1 MIRVGIGGWTFE
13 PWRTTFFPK
22 GTPKTKEL
30 HYASRQLTTIEING
44 TYYSTQKPT
53 SFKKWHDETPDDFI
67 FSVKANRFCTNRRV
81 LAEAKPSIDHFINS
95 GLTELKTKL
104 GPILWQFM
112 PTKKLDVEDFTA
124 FLALLPKE
132 VGGLPLRHAIDVR
145 HESFGTPEFAA
156 LCKKHNVAIVYTH
169 SPKFPPF
176 DQATA
181 DFVYARLMGTES
193 KIETG
198 YAPKA
203 IKGWAGKT
211 HEWEKGTGKKKRD
224 VFVYMIS
231 GAKERAPA
239 AAMALLKELK

>member
-44 TYYSTQKPT
+44 TYYSTQKPA
-53 SFKKWHDETPDDFI
+53 SFRKWHDETPENFI

-81 LAEAKPSIDHFINS
+81 LAEAKSSVDHFINS
-95 GLTELKTKL
+95 GLTELKAKL

-112 PTKKLDVEDFTA
+112 PTKKLDLDDFAA

-132 VGGLPLRHAIDVR
+132 VGGLALRHAVEVR
-145 HESFGTPEFAA
+145 HESFGTAEFAA
-156 LCKKHNVAIVYTH
+156 LCKKHNAAIVYTH

-176 DQATA
+176 DETTA
-181 DFVYARLMGTES
+181 DFVYARLMGTEA

-203 IKGWAGKT
+203 IKGWAEKART
-211 HEWEKGTGKKKRD
+211 WEKGAARKKRD

>member
-30 HYASRQLTTIEING
+30 HYASRQVTSIEVNG
-44 TYYSTQKPT
+44 TYYNTQKPS
-53 SFKKWHDETPDDFI
+53 SFKKWHDETPDDFV
-67 FSVKANRFCTNRRV
+67 FSVKAIRFATNRKV
-81 LAEAKPSIDHFINS
+81 LAEAGDSISRFLNS
-95 GLTELKTKL
+95 GLSELKTKL
-104 GPILWQFM
+104 GPVLWQFM
-112 PTKKLDVEDFTA
+112 PTKKFDEVDFGA

-132 VGGLPLRHAIDVR
+132 LDGLPLRHVVDVR
-145 HESFGTPEFAA
+145 HESFAAPEFAK

-169 SPKFPPF
+169 SDKYLGF
-176 DQATA
+176 DEPTA
-181 DFVYARLMGTES
+181 DFAYARLMGTDS

-203 IKGWAGKT
+203 IKGWAEKV
-211 HEWEKGTGKKKRD
+211 HAWEKAGGKKKRD